1 MKFFVVLLA
10 LVGGALLVS
19 QLVFRSRGAEARRW
33 VAQEGAL
40 LLDVR
45 SEQEFAA
52 GHLPGAVNVP
62 VSQLAAQLGTLSDRR
77 RPVVVYCA
85 SGVRSTRAASVL
97 REAGFSRVLNLGI
110 MSAW

>member
-1 MKFFVVLLA
+1 MKLFLA
-10 LVGGALLVS
+10 LLFLSGAILLGS

-33 VAQEGAL
+33 VAQEDAL

-45 SEQEFAA
+45 SEAEFAA

-62 VSQLAAQLGTLSDRR
+62 VSPLATRLDTLGDQR
-77 RPVVVYCA
+77 RPGVVYCA
-85 SGVRSTRAASVL
+85 RGVRSTRAASL
-97 REAGFSRVLNLGI
+97 LHEAGFSRVLNLGV

>member
-1 MKFFVVLLA
+1 MKLLLALLA
-10 LVGGALLVS
+10 LVGVAFLIS
-19 QLVFRSRGAEARRW
+19 QLVFRRRRAEARRW

-45 SEQEFAA
+45 SEREFAA
-52 GHLPGAVNVP
+52 GHLPSAVNVP
-62 VSQLAAQLGTLSDRR
+62 VSQLAAQLGRLSDKR

-85 SGVRSTRAASVL
+85 SGVRSTRAAFVL

>member
-1 MKFFVVLLA
+1 MKLFLILLA
-10 LVGGALLVS
+10 LVGAAVLAS
-19 QLVFRSRGAEARRW
+19 QLVFRSRGTEARQW
-33 VAQEGAL
+33 VAQENAL

-45 SEQEFAA
+45 SESEFAA

-62 VSQLAAQLGTLSDRR
+62 VSQLAAQVNTLGDKG

-85 SGVRSTRAASVL
+85 SGVRSTRATSLL
-97 REAGFSRVLNLGI
+97 REAGFSRVLNLGA